1 MRSNSFAGKLVT
13 EQVKEGP
20 TKEAWWK
27 EEIKFEIE
35 RLKAVLRDP
44 AATNEER
51 SIAQSQIANYQ
62 ELSVMVAR
70 PPADWLRQMYLL
82 AS

>member
-1 MRSNSFAGKLVT
+1 MRSHCIGSKLIPQ
-13 EQVKEGP
+13 QVKEGP
-20 TKEAWWK
+20 AREAWQK

-35 RLKAVLRDP
+35 RLKAILHDST
-44 AATNEER
+44 ATDLEK

-62 ELSVMVAR
+62 ELSVVTAR
-70 PPADWLRQMYLL
+70 PPAEWLQQMYLL

>member
-1 MRSNSFAGKLVT
+1 MRSHCIGSKLIPQ
-13 EQVKEGP
+13 QVKEGP
-20 TKEAWWK
+20 AREAWQK

-35 RLKAVLRDP
+35 RLKAILRDST
-44 AATNEER
+44 ATDLEK

-62 ELSVMVAR
+62 ELSLVTAR
-70 PPADWLRQMYLL
+70 PTAEWLQQMYLL